1 MIRRPPRSTLFPY
14 TTLFR
19 SIGENLTYGDESARE
34 RLLTWLIDDGFP
46 GRGHR
51 LRLMSSDYKIAGV
64 CCGPH
69 PEFRSMCVITLA
81 GGFVDS
87 PAAKMEARP
96 QTKAATPVSKP
107 KP

>member
-51 LRLMSSDYKIAGV
+51 LRLMSSDYKVAGV

-69 PEFRSMCVITLA
+69 PQFKSMCVITLA
-81 GGFVDS
+81 GGFVEMQT
-87 PAAKMEARP
+87 AKTLTNTQAN
-96 QTKAATPVSKP
+96 AVTP
-107 KP
+107 